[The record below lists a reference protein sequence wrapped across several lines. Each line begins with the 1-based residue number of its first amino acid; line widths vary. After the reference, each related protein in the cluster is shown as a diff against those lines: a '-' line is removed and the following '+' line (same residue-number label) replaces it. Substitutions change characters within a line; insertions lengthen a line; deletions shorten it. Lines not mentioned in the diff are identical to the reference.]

1 VRPIG
6 CFREEPTTSSQP
18 AHGSCNV
25 AAVKAKPMLTLPA
38 ILFAIGPTQA
48 AAAANINGSTTPA
61 PLPAQEQQGAR
72 LQNAT
77 LALKALFAA
86 LTEAA
91 FAMSAG
97 SLRVIVRSSAAAV
110 GKPTVSKAMPEPMQ
124 AARYNPGE
132 WCTLVSPGIP

>member
-1 VRPIG
+1 MRPIG

-25 AAVKAKPMLTLPA
+25 GAVKAKPMLTLPA
-38 ILFAIGPTQA
+38 ILFAMGATQA

-86 LTEAA
+86 SCDDERPA
-91 FAMSAG
+91 
-97 SLRVIVRSSAAAV
+97 I
-110 GKPTVSKAMPEPMQ
+110 
-124 AARYNPGE
+124 
-132 WCTLVSPGIP
+132 IPHPREKQEETGR